1 MNIINSIIGVIL
13 LAIFIIIGYRVGQM
27 AIELNTPITPKTNTA
42 ELTIPEQPSTTAIR
56 WNHFP
61 LTVYINDDLLQQKN
75 PEYVADVRRALDV
88 WQSTGIVS
96 FTVVDNPEADITI
109 EWVPNL
115 KEKATD
121 TLGNTDLKFINIT
134 QFGIIQNATIELLT
148 KSESRQLN
156 SKDMTNL
163 ALHEIGHAIGLQHV
177 NEDDIMNPT
186 LTIPSNAVKEISIGN
201 TNNLQELYKSPAKP
215 DLRIGGV
222 NATKATFTRFGQN
235 YFYLNISVEIQNVG
249 LVDAKSFNVQLRT
262 DSLVVNEA
270 SQAGLEIGNFLNVF
284 HGNLRIDRNFTSVHV
299 GIDTQNAIDELNET
313 NNFVEI
319 PV

>member
-1 MNIINSIIGVIL
+1 MNLINSILGVII
-13 LAIFIIIGYRVGQM
+13 LAILVIIGYRVGQM
-27 AIELNTPITPKTNTA
+27 AIELNTPIIPKTSTA
-42 ELTIPEQPSTTAIR
+42 ELVIPEQPATTTIR

-61 LTVYINDDLLQQKN
+61 LTVYINGDFVQQKN
-75 PEYVADVRRALDV
+75 PEYVADVKKALDI

-109 EWVPNL
+109 GWAPNL

-121 TLGNTDLKFINIT
+121 TLGNTDLKFTDIS
-134 QFGIIQNATIELLT
+134 QFGIIQNATVELLT

-163 ALHEIGHAIGLQHV
+163 ALHEIGHAIGLQHI
-177 NEDDIMNPT
+177 NEDDVMNPT
-186 LTIPSNAVKEISIGN
+186 LTIPSNAVKEISISN

-235 YFYLNISVEIQNVG
+235 YFYLNISLEIQNVG
-249 LVDAKSFNVQLRT
+249 LVDAKSYNIQLRA
-262 DSLVVNEA
+262 DGLVVNEA
-270 SQAGLEIGNFLNVF
+270 PQVGLEIGNILSVF
-284 HGNLRIDRNFTSVHV
+284 QGNLRIDRNFTSVQV
-299 GIDTQNAIDELNET
+299 NVDLDDNVDELDET
-313 NNFVEI
+313 NNFIEI
-319 PV
+319 SV